1 MKLPIPRGA
10 FPDTARRSGS
20 GPRKL
25 LGLKGP
31 GAYLLSA
38 GVVLAMVGLAMLLHR
53 FLPHANLSLLFLTGV
68 LIISA
73 TTGPGPSLL
82 AGLLSFLAFNFLLTP
97 PYYTLEVADE
107 GDLAT
112 LGFFLLM
119 AAVTG
124 HLAATMRR
132 ESTGRKA
139 ALERIS
145 KLYEFSN
152 QAASL
157 VSGDEILR
165 ALREHLVRC
174 LDRPVLIVRDP
185 ADDDAE
191 ILGAESAH
199 CVPSRQD
206 LEQAWLRIGDAP
218 VEEGGFVFLG
228 LVVDNFRF
236 AMAAFAGPAEPEQVE
251 IAKSLCEQAS
261 LALDRTRLSE
271 ELEASRLVS
280 ETEQLR
286 SALLSSVSHDLRTPL
301 AAIIGSSSSLQEYG
315 ASFSDEDREELLCT
329 VVGEARRLDRY
340 IQNLLDMTRLGQGT
354 LSLCRDWVD
363 VSDLVASAVGRLDVE
378 HSGITIDTQIDEDV
392 PLLHIH
398 GALIEQALFNLLDN
412 AVRFSPPAGRVAV
425 HVCSGDGQVE
435 LRVNDEGPGIPASE
449 RERVFDM
456 FYTVRKGDRGSM
468 PGTGLGL
475 AICRGMA
482 GAHGGTVVATDGP
495 DGKGTSMRIC
505 LPLDV
510 AGNTVET

>member
-1 MKLPIPRGA
+1 MKLSISRDSSADSANGL
-10 FPDTARRSGS
+10 GS
-20 GPRKL
+20 GARKL
-25 LGLKGP
+25 LGLKGY
-31 GAYLLSA
+31 GAYLFSA
-38 GVVLAMVGLAMLLHR
+38 GVVVVMIGFALLLHR
-53 FLPHANLSLLFLTGV
+53 FLPHANLSLLFLTGILV
-68 LIISA
+68 IAA

-112 LGFFLLM
+112 LAFFLLM
-119 AAVTG
+119 AVVTG
-124 HLAATMRR
+124 HLAAAMRR

-139 ALERIS
+139 ALDRIS

-152 QAASL
+152 QTASL
-157 VSGDEILR
+157 LSGDEILR
-165 ALREHLVRC
+165 ALRAHLVRC
-174 LDRPVLIVRDP
+174 LDRPVLIVRDQP
-185 ADDDAE
+185 DTDAVISGSDTGDDAP
-191 ILGAESAH
+191 GQ
-199 CVPSRQD
+199 QD
-206 LEQAWLRIGDAP
+206 VERAWLRIGDGP
-218 VEEGGFVFLG
+218 VTEGGFVFLG
-228 LVVDNFRF
+228 LVVDKVPF
-236 AMAAFAGPAEPEQVE
+236 AMAVFKGPTTTEQIE
-251 IAKSLCEQAS
+251 IARSLCEQAS
-261 LALDRTRLSE
+261 LALDRTRLAE

-301 AAIIGSSSSLQEYG
+301 AAIIGSSSSLLEYG
-315 ASFSDEDREELLCT
+315 ASFSDGDRMDLLRT

-340 IQNLLDMTRLGQGT
+340 IQNLLDMTRLGQGK
-354 LSLCRDWVD
+354 LSLRRDWVD

-378 HSGITIDTQIDEDV
+378 QSDITIQTDVDEGV

-412 AVRFSPPAGRVAV
+412 AVRFSPPAGRVSV
-425 HVCSGDGQVE
+425 QVCSRDGQLE

-449 RERVFDM
+449 RERIFDM
-456 FYTVRKGDRGSM
+456 FYTVRNGDRGSVQ
-468 PGTGLGL
+468 GTGLGL

-495 DGKGTSMRIC
+495 DGKGTSMCIR

-510 AGNTVET
+510 AGSAVGE